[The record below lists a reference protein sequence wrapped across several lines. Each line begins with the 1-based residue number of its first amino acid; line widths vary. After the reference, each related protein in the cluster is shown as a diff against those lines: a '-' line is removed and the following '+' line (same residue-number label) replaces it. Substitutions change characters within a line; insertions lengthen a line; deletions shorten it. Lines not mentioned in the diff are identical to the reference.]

1 MIYCSQLRAT
11 PSADCNISHIALG
24 LSNYLIHNIEKN
36 DSHLDQF
43 GAGENTYQA
52 VAFEIKLKSA

>member
-24 LSNYLIHNIEKN
+24 LSNYLIHNLSLHIF
-36 DSHLDQF
+36 QGGT
-43 GAGENTYQA
+43 GAPGGMGPQGLIGESVGT
-52 VAFEIKLKSA
+52 